1 MAWSDG
7 LKSLHTLTIGDTSFT
22 AYVGLIALVANIVVA
37 VVVNLVMIPW
47 ASAAPVAIRA
57 G

>member
-7 LKSLHTLTIGDTSFT
+7 LKPLHTLTIGDTSFT
-22 AYVGLIALVANIVVA
+22 AYVGLVALVINIVVA
-37 VVVNLVMIPW
+37 VVVSLVMN
-47 ASAAPVAIRA
+47 SLHR